1 MLYLVRDLSDKK
13 LNNMLPVTLPILCHN
28 SDTILFSELGVS
40 YNFNDLDEVEFM
52 FFHID
57 FACGNIRDGM
67 HLTEI
72 VVNEE
77 AYVVNLPF
85 EQFKQLFI

>member
-1 MLYLVRDLSDKK
+1 MI
-13 LNNMLPVTLPILCHN
+13 PVTLPILCHN

-40 YNFNDLDEVEFM
+40 YNFENLDEVEFM

-57 FACGNIRDGM
+57 FACGNVRDGKEY
-67 HLTEI
+67 TEI

-85 EQFKQLFI
+85 REFKQLFI

>member
-1 MLYLVRDLSDKK
+1 MR
-13 LNNMLPVTLPILCHN
+13 PVVLPILCHN

-40 YNFNDLDEVEFM
+40 YNYNDLDEVEFM

-57 FACGNIRDGM
+57 FACGNVRDGM

-77 AYVVNLPF
+77 AYVVNLHF
-85 EQFKQLFI
+85 EDFKKLFI